1 MSATEDFLWTSASL
15 TILVLAI
22 LVWRWRWFLRLLF
35 ERWQQILRNKE

>member
-1 MSATEDFLWTSASL
+1 MSATEDFLWTSTSL
-15 TILVLAI
+15 VILALAI